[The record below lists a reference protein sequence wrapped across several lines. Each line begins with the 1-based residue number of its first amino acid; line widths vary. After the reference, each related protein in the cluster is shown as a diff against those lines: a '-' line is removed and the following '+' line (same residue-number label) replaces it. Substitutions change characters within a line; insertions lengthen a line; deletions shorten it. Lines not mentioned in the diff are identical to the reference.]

1 MSERLV
7 NECEQLS
14 HVAGRLAGGN
24 EWPNKV
30 TERLAN
36 VREPSGNV
44 HEQVSTGIGTRS
56 DVCYSAT
63 QKHYSA
69 KTALTVYKRIK
80 KMHSNVPM
88 HCWLQQVHKIN
99 F

>member
-7 NECEQLS
+7 NEREQLS
-14 HVAGRLAGGN
+14 HVAGRLPGGN

-30 TERLAN
+30 TERFA
-36 VREPSGNV
+36 NV

-63 QKHYSA
+63 EKHYSA
-69 KTALTVYKRIK
+69 KVALTVYKRIE
-80 KMHSNVPM
+80 KMHSNVPVR
-88 HCWLQQVHKIN
+88 CWLQQQHKIN
-99 F
+99 FYHIG